1 VKLSLNWIREYVDL
15 PASLTMER
23 LGYDLTM
30 RTVEVEGTVNLADA
44 LRGIVVGRILA
55 VDAHPQA
62 DKLRVCTV
70 EIGVD
75 EPVRIVCGGSNLY
88 EGQKVAA
95 ALPGSFVRWHG
106 EGDPVEIKVT
116 KLRGEP
122 SHGMI
127 CAAGEIGLEDLFPPE
142 DDHEILD
149 VTAWD
154 AAPGTPLA
162 EALEL
167 DDILLEID
175 NKSMTNRPDLWC
187 HYGIA
192 RELAAIYQ
200 KHLRPLPGFS
210 APAGGEGIP
219 VSIEAPDRC
228 GRYAA
233 VVYAG
238 LTAGPSP
245 YWLRVALWKVGIRP
259 INNLVDITNYVM
271 LATGQPTHGF
281 DRSKVR
287 EGIRVRTARP
297 GETLE
302 LLDGMQLEL
311 SPEDLMI
318 CDAAGPMALGGIMG
332 GKGESIVPDT
342 TGMILELAQFNPISV
357 RHSAQRHG
365 VRTESSARNEKGIDA
380 ARMDQ
385 AMGVADWLVRKLQPG
400 ASVVGFT
407 DCHPVKAVAPV
418 IPVDMKF
425 LNVRLGRT
433 LTPAEVADCLAPLG
447 FTVAGTQDRL
457 EVTVPSWRSTGDVSL
472 PDDIL
477 EEVAR
482 MIGYDAF
489 DYIPPVVRLDKAV
502 TQRDHEAS
510 RAIREYLSFRAGMQE
525 IFTYPWVDR
534 RLLEAA
540 GYRPEDCL
548 ELATPPAPDT
558 ACLRPSLVPGLLE
571 AVVVNQRHFD
581 AFRIYE
587 MAQVFRPGET
597 HPSDPGET
605 LPEQPRMVGGAVAGQ
620 DPVGLFR
627 AAKGILE
634 EMPRIT
640 MVESYTFEQR
650 EKPVWADPKIWL
662 NVIAGNAVIGSVGV
676 LSAKAAAAAG
686 IKRMHAALFELRA
699 DRLRPLPSRENRFR
713 HLPTFP
719 LVELDLSVLLDEAVS
734 WAELEQLVL
743 GVARRCVFVEEYRG
757 KQIPA
762 GKKSVMFRYWLG
774 SDQGTLTA
782 EQIESDTARLIKR
795 IGKTLGGE
803 IRQPEPV
810 NG

>member
-1 VKLSLNWIREYVDL
+1 MKLSLNWIREYVDL
-15 PASLTMER
+15 PESLTMER
-23 LGYDLTM
+23 LAYDLTM
-30 RTVEVEGTVNLADA
+30 RTVEVEGTLNLADA

-55 VDAHPQA
+55 VEAHPEA

-70 EIGVD
+70 EAGGE

-88 EGQKVAA
+88 AGQRIAA

-116 KLRGEP
+116 KLRGVP
-122 SHGMI
+122 SFGMI
-127 CAAGEIGLEDLFPPE
+127 CAAGEIGLEDLFPAA

-149 VTAWD
+149 LTNWEAV
-154 AAPGTPLA
+154 PGTPLA
-162 EALEL
+162 EVLQL

-192 RELAAIYQ
+192 RELAAIYR
-200 KHLRPLPGFS
+200 KELRPLPAFS
-210 APAGGEGIP
+210 IPEKGEGVP
-219 VSIEAPDRC
+219 VSIDAPDRC
-228 GRYAA
+228 KRYAA
-233 VVYAG
+233 VVYEG
-238 LTAGPSP
+238 LRTGPSP
-245 YWLRVALWKVGIRP
+245 YWLRLALWKVGIRP

-281 DRSKVR
+281 DRKRVR

-302 LLDGMQLEL
+302 LLDGAKL
-311 SPEDLMI
+311 SLTAEDLMI

-332 GKGESIVPDT
+332 GKGESIYPDT
-342 TGMILELAQFNPISV
+342 SEMILELAQFDPISV
-357 RHSAQRHG
+357 RRSAQRHG
-365 VRTESSARNEKGIDA
+365 VRTESSSRNEKGIDA

-385 AMGVADWLVRKLQPG
+385 AMGVADWLIRRIQPD
-400 ASVVGFT
+400 AALVGFT
-407 DCHPVKAVAPV
+407 DCRPVSEEAPV
-418 IPVDMKF
+418 IPVDMAF

-433 LTPAEVADCLAPLG
+433 LTPDEVSDCLAPLG
-447 FTVAGTQDRL
+447 FVVKGDRDRL
-457 EVTVPSWRSTGDVSL
+457 QVAVPTWRGTGDVSL

-489 DYIPPVVRLDKAV
+489 DFIPPVVRLDHPV
-502 TQRDHEAS
+502 TQRDHES
-510 RAIREYLSFRAGMQE
+510 GRAIREYLSFRAGMQE
-525 IFTYPWVDR
+525 IYTYPWVDR

-540 GYRPEDCL
+540 GIRPEECL

-558 ACLRPSLVPGLLE
+558 SCLRPSLVPGILE
-571 AVVVNQRHFD
+571 AIVVNQRNYD
-581 AFRIYE
+581 AFRVYE
-587 MAQVFRPGET
+587 MAQVYRPGET
-597 HPSDPGET
+597 HPSDPVET

-634 EMPRIT
+634 GMPRIT
-640 MVESYTFEQR
+640 MIESYAFEQR
-650 EKPVWADPKIWL
+650 EKPAWADPKIWL
-662 NVIAGNAVIGSVGV
+662 NVVAEDAVIGSVGV
-676 LSAKAAAAAG
+676 LSAKAAASAG
-686 IKRMHAALFELRA
+686 IKRLRAAVFELRT

-719 LVELDLSVLLDEAVS
+719 LVELDLSVLLDEAVP
-734 WAELEQLVL
+734 WAELEKLVL
-743 GVARRCVFVEEYRG
+743 GVARECVFVEEYRG
-757 KQIPA
+757 KQVPP

-782 EQIESDTARLIKR
+782 EQIEAETARLIKR

-803 IRQPEPV
+803 IRQAETV